1 MAQRTA
7 TYGSRTRGDAPRSRV
22 RRFTNVGQ
30 VLARVFIGYKLIS
43 LREKRKGTEW
53 GEPRRVAARRD
64 QYTRRLRSARRPD
77 GARERRHRLIHAN
90 GNGAQ
95 PASRRLLEA

>member
-7 TYGSRTRGDAPRSRV
+7 TYGIRTRGEAPASRV

-30 VLARVFIGYKLIS
+30 MLARVFVGYKLIS

-53 GEPRRVAARRD
+53 GEPRRVKHH
-64 QYTRRLRSARRPD
+64 YWSAHKFYETAVKNQGLLIKTGQFLGTRPD
-77 GARERRHRLIHAN
+77 VIPDA
-90 GNGAQ
+90 
-95 PASRRLLEA
+95 